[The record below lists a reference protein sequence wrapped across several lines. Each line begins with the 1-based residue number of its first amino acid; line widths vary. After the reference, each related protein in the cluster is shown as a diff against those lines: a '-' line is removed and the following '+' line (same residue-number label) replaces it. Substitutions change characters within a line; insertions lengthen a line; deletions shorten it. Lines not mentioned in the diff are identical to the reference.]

1 MTSQPSYIRRAFA
14 WAALWVLTGG
24 CIDPFEPAIR
34 EAETNLLVV
43 DGFINARGSS
53 TIKLSRTYKLSGPAQ
68 PPPETRARVLLE
80 QEGGGSVPLT
90 ESTPGTYT
98 SAALNLGAGTRYRLH
113 LYTSGGQEYASAYTP
128 VKITPEIDTVEW
140 QLGGEGVQISVSTRD
155 ATNQS
160 RYYRW
165 GFEETWEF
173 TSAYRSVVEYVNGQM
188 RPRQED
194 IYRCWAS
201 ATGGNIRLFNTT
213 RLTQDVVSRHQLLEI
228 PRTATRLRL
237 RYSVLVKQYAQ
248 TPEEYAYWDE
258 LRKNTESLG
267 TLFDPL
273 PSQVTGNVRCLS
285 NPAETVLGFV
295 GAYSVTE
302 KRIFI
307 SSAEL
312 PVQWYRTYLT
322 GYENCMQIDTFKL
335 RDVDA
340 AFRDPSLQPL
350 EGVYTGNG
358 VLIAYTGAARKCID
372 CRDRGTNKRPS
383 YWP

>member
-1 MTSQPSYIRRAFA
+1 MTSQQSYFRRALA
-14 WAALWVLTGG
+14 WVVLWALTGS
-24 CIDPFEPAIR
+24 CIDPFEPEID
-34 EAETNLLVV
+34 EVDTSFVVV
-43 DGFINARGSS
+43 DGFINSRGIS
-53 TIKLSRTYKLSGPAQ
+53 TIKLSRTYKLSAPGQ
-68 PPPETRARVLLE
+68 PPTETRARVLIE
-80 QEGGGSVPLT
+80 QEGGGSVTLT
-90 ESTPGTYT
+90 ETAPGTYT
-98 SAALNLGAGTRYRLH
+98 SPALNLGAGTRYRLH
-113 LYTSGGQEYASAYTP
+113 FFTSNGREYASDYTP
-128 VKITPEIDTVEW
+128 VKITPEIDSVEW
-140 QLGGEGVQISVSTRD
+140 DLGGEGVQISVSTHD

-165 GFEETWEF
+165 GLEETWEF
-173 TSAYRSVVEYVNGQM
+173 TSAYRSVVEYVNNQM

-201 ATGGNIRLFNTT
+201 NTAGNIRLFSTT
-213 RLTQDVVSRHQLLEI
+213 RLTQDVVARHQLLEI

-258 LRKNTESLG
+258 LRKNTENLG

-307 SSAEL
+307 TSAQL

-340 AFRDPSLQPL
+340 AFRNPALQPL

-372 CRDRGTNKRPS
+372 CRERGTNKRPS
-383 YWP
+383 FWP